1 MLQNKEFTDIINLI
15 NQYYQLREKIKIESE
30 YHDKTMNQLEEN
42 LQNEFNEISTI
53 DGIKAIIDDN
63 SWVLVRKSNT
73 EDIIRISSESDNLEK
88 TQQIQQNM
96 IRLVKQSYE
105 EIK

>member
-42 LQNEFNEISTI
+42 LQNKFNEISTI